1 MGAIR
6 FYLALSVVCSHAGIG
21 WPIFTGTYAVML
33 FFAISGY
40 CMALVLNEKYKPR
53 DTFRFYGARFL
64 RLWPTYAFVIAVF
77 FVSLEMPMEPH
88 LNGVISNIY
97 FYFSAISLFANETLW
112 WFQTSPSGHL
122 AFVRDLQPSTPVLT
136 HITHM
141 QNMWSVGVELFF
153 YLSAPFYARSPK
165 RILALLP
172 IAFALHLAF
181 IWFLPPTNPL
191 QLRSGIAY
199 FWIFLLGM
207 ASYWGG
213 RIWPKPLPKLQL
225 HATAVTCL
233 VLALVMALIAL
244 QQPYYFNANH
254 LWLRIDTGILI
265 FCAALIPLFES
276 TRHARFDRSLGELSY
291 PIYVVHWPLLQ
302 VFALHFGPV
311 DASVGYFL
319 ILVLA
324 AAATLRLLI
333 ERPVDRFRTLLS
345 EGPRHPQPF
354 EAAMKNVKRRGR
366 ERSPELAALLGPAIP
381 EQSVTANDTGQQSL
395 VPLV

>member
-1 MGAIR
+1 M
-6 FYLALSVVCSHAGIG
+6 ALSVVCSHAGIN

-53 DTFRFYGARFL
+53 DIFRFYGARFL
-64 RLWPTYAFVIAVF
+64 RLWPTYAFVIGVF
-77 FVSLEMPMEPH
+77 FVSLGLPLEPH
-88 LNGVISNIY
+88 LNGIISNIY
-97 FYFSAISLFANETLW
+97 FYVSALGLIGNETLW
-112 WFQTSPSGHL
+112 WLQASHSGHL
-122 AFVRDLQPSTPVLT
+122 KFVTDLQPSTLVLT
-136 HITHM
+136 HVTHM

-165 RILALLP
+165 RILMLLP
-172 IAFALHLAF
+172 VVFIMHLAF

-191 QLRSGIAY
+191 QLRSGMAY

-213 RIWPKPLPKLQL
+213 RIWPRYLRQLQFQT
-225 HATAVTCL
+225 TAMTC
-233 VLALVMALIAL
+233 VALALVIALIVL
-244 QQPYYFNANH
+244 QQPYYFNGNH
-254 LWLRIDTGILI
+254 LWLRIDIGILI

-302 VFALHFGPV
+302 VFALRFGPV
-311 DASVGYFL
+311 DASIGCFL
-319 ILVLA
+319 ILVLT

-333 ERPVDRFRTLLS
+333 ERPIDRFRALLANGS
-345 EGPRHPQPF
+345 RRPQQF
-354 EAAMKNVKRRGR
+354 EAAIERTKRKGR
-366 ERSPELAALLGPAIP
+366 ERGSELAALLGPAIP
-381 EQSVTANDTGQQSL
+381 EQPVTANGTGQQSL